1 MPLSLIVLAA
11 IFKKGYNNLLGF
23 IRGRKKESEWSQM
36 DLLSIKDPS
45 FLKGMSIKELEALSQ
60 DIRRF
65 LIEKLSVTGGHIGP
79 NLGVVE
85 LTIALH
91 KCFESPKDKIIW
103 DVGHQSYV
111 HKILTGRACEF
122 DTLRQFKGLCGFPKR
137 IESPHDVWETGHS
150 STSLSAAM
158 GMAIARDLKKEKS
171 FVVPV
176 IGDGALT
183 GGMALEALNHIGH
196 EKKDMIVILNDNE
209 MSIAPNVGAL
219 HNILGQLRT
228 AGKYQWV
235 KDELEVLLKKVPAVG
250 GVLAATA
257 EIIKDSLKYLLVS
270 GIFFEELGFT
280 YLGPIDGHN
289 FENLFENLSYAK
301 KTEGPVL
308 LHVITKKGKG
318 YQPAESDK
326 TGTWHGTGPY
336 KMDTGA
342 FVKPA
347 KTPPPA
353 WSSLVSETVRR
364 LAREDK
370 RIVAITPAMPVGSKL
385 EGFAS
390 EFPDRMY
397 DVGIA
402 EQHAATVAA
411 GLATQHMKPFL
422 AIYSTFLQRAYDQV
436 VHDICRQ
443 NLNVFIGID
452 RAGLVGADGETHQGV
467 FDIAFLRHVPNIV
480 VMMPKDENEGQH
492 MVYTAFQYDNGPI
505 AMRFPRGN
513 GIGVPMDK
521 ELRTIPI
528 GTWETLKEGDDAAIL
543 TFGTTI
549 PMAME
554 AAAILERQGFS
565 VKVVNARFIKP
576 LDENVLKEIFIKN
589 IPVLTIEEAV
599 LQGGFGSSVLEF
611 AHDHGFF
618 SAVIDRMGIP
628 DQFIEHGDVGS
639 LLEEIGLTTD
649 QAVKRLT
656 ILARKKQQRA

>member
-1 MPLSLIVLAA
+1 
-11 IFKKGYNNLLGF
+11 
-23 IRGRKKESEWSQM
+23 M

-45 FLKGMSIKELEALSQ
+45 FLKGMSNKELEVLSQ
-60 DIRRF
+60 EIRQF

-91 KCFESPKDKIIW
+91 KCFQSPRDKIIW

-111 HKILTGRACEF
+111 HKILTGRACDF

-137 IESPHDVWETGHS
+137 IESEHDVWETGHS

-171 FVVPV
+171 FIVPV

-228 AGKYQWV
+228 AGKYQWA
-235 KDELEVLLKKVPAVG
+235 KDELELLLKKVPAVG

-257 EIIKDSLKYLLVS
+257 ERIKDSLKYLLVS
-270 GIFFEELGFT
+270 GMFFEELGFT
-280 YLGPIDGHN
+280 YLGPIDGHS
-289 FENLFENLSYAK
+289 FEDLFDSLSNAK

-318 YQPAESDK
+318 FSPAERDK

-342 FVKPA
+342 FIKPA

-364 LAREDK
+364 MAREDD

-411 GLATQHMKPFL
+411 GLATQNMKPFL

-480 VMMPKDENEGQH
+480 LMMPKDENEGQH
-492 MVYTAFQYDNGPI
+492 MVYTALHYDDGPI

-513 GIGVPMDK
+513 GLGVPMDK
-521 ELRTIPI
+521 ELHQIPI
-528 GTWETLKEGDDAAIL
+528 GTWETLKEGHDAAIL

-549 PMAME
+549 PMALE
-554 AAAILERQGFS
+554 AAALLEKQGIS
-565 VKVVNARFIKP
+565 IKVVNARFIKP
-576 LDENVLKEIFIKN
+576 LDQKMLSTLLMKN
-589 IPVLTIEEAV
+589 IPILTIEEAV
-599 LQGGFGSSVLEF
+599 LQGGFGSSVLEY
-611 AHDHGFF
+611 AHDHGFYG
-618 SAVIDRMGIP
+618 SVIDRMGIP
-628 DQFIEHGDVGS
+628 DQFIEHGDVNS
-639 LLEEIGLTTD
+639 LLEEIGLTAED
-649 QAVKRLT
+649 VVKRLT

>member
-1 MPLSLIVLAA
+1 
-11 IFKKGYNNLLGF
+11 
-23 IRGRKKESEWSQM
+23 M

-45 FLKGMSIKELEALSQ
+45 FLKGMSNKELEVLSQ
-60 DIRRF
+60 EIRQF

-91 KCFESPKDKIIW
+91 KCFDSPKDKLIW

-111 HKILTGRACEF
+111 HKILTGRACDF

-137 IESPHDVWETGHS
+137 VESEHDVWETGHS

-228 AGKYQWV
+228 AGKYQWA
-235 KDELEVLLKKVPAVG
+235 KDELEGLLKKIPAVG

-257 EIIKDSLKYLLVS
+257 ERIKDSLKYLLVS
-270 GIFFEELGFT
+270 GVFFEELGFT
-280 YLGPIDGHN
+280 YLGPVDGHS
-289 FENLFENLSYAK
+289 FEDLFENFSYAK

-318 YQPAESDK
+318 YTPAERDTK
-326 TGTWHGTGPY
+326 GTWHGTGPY

-342 FVKPA
+342 FVKPDKA
-347 KTPPPA
+347 PPA
-353 WSSLVSETVRR
+353 WSSLVSETVRK

-385 EGFAS
+385 EGFAN

-411 GLATQHMKPFL
+411 GLATQNMKPFL

-480 VMMPKDENEGQH
+480 LMMPKDENEGQH
-492 MVYTAFQYDNGPI
+492 MVYTALQYDNGPI

-513 GIGVPMDK
+513 GLGVPMDEQFK
-521 ELRTIPI
+521 NIPI
-528 GTWETLKEGDDAAIL
+528 GTWEVLKEGDDAAIL

-554 AAAILERQGFS
+554 AADILEKQGIS

-576 LDENVLKEIFIKN
+576 LDEKMLTNLLDKN
-589 IPVLTIEEAV
+589 IPLLTIEEAV
-599 LQGGFGSSVLEF
+599 LQGGFGSAVLEF
-611 AHDHGFF
+611 AHDHGYY
-618 SAVIDRMGIP
+618 SHVIDRIGIP

-639 LLEEIGLTTD
+639 LLEEIGMTTKEV
-649 QAVKRLT
+649 VKRLT